1 MITDNYGTNDRED
14 RSYRTADQG
23 INSETMEKK
32 DPAVNQHQDDTSIR
46 GHYSDK
52 ADNFERKNSSSQDF
66 DDEFTASDRDRRTL
80 DESEAEEEEELMM
93 RRGVHLAGRIRT
105 RAYSRSGQASHR
117 WASGFT
123 KPEF

>member
-80 DESEAEEEEELMM
+80 DESEAEEEEE
-93 RRGVHLAGRIRT
+93 
-105 RAYSRSGQASHR
+105 
-117 WASGFT
+117 
-123 KPEF
+123 E